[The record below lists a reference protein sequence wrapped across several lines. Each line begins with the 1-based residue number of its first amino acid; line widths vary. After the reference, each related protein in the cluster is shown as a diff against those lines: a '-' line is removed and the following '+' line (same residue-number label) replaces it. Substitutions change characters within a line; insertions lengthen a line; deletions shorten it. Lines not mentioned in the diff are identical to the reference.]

1 MRSVAL
7 PIFGRAFVFP
17 GGERLCQ
24 SMKKSR
30 LFSLVLVAV
39 MTALAT
45 VIYMLFP
52 EIPLVPGVEYLKVD
66 FSDIPALV
74 TTFTVGPVYGV
85 SVEIFKNVIHLFR
98 TSTFGIGEV
107 MNSGIG
113 AAMLLS
119 MWGGCRLFGRLFK
132 KDAYSAAPYYAS
144 AVVTVLVTILAG
156 WALSAALTPLFYRMM
171 HWPLTTAALMAGVW
185 GSTLLN
191 AIKCA
196 ITVLPFWPLIKVVR
210 LSAKNYI

>member
-1 MRSVAL
+1 MCKNMRK
-7 PIFGRAFVFP
+7 PRF
-17 GGERLCQ
+17 
-24 SMKKSR
+24 
-30 LFSLVLVAV
+30 FSLILVAV

-66 FSDIPALV
+66 LSDIPALV
-74 TTFTVGPVYGV
+74 TTFTVGPLYGIA
-85 SVEIFKNVIHLFR
+85 VEIFKNIIHLLR
-98 TSTFGIGEV
+98 TTTFGIGEV

-113 AAMLLS
+113 IAMLLS
-119 MWGGCRLFGRLFK
+119 MWGGSKLFGKLLK
-132 KDAYSAAPYYAS
+132 KDTYSAAPYYVS
-144 AVVTVLVTILAG
+144 AVMTVLVTILAG
-156 WALSAALTPLFYRMM
+156 WALNAAFTPLFYRLMN
-171 HWPLTTAALMAGVW
+171 WPLTTATLLAGIW

-191 AIKCA
+191 AVKCA